1 MLGCSSS
8 NFVKHLSYTLTLSSR
23 CFHFNKLAKTIQVP
37 PPLFRI
43 RNHVQPNAKFCSET
57 SQTDTSTLFS
67 PYLIV
72 NVRCHKDAVDML
84 SEALLCFGASST
96 TIDEKDAGESSE
108 SDDDICV
115 SSIFPEGHNVSSCIS
130 HAADS
135 IGLKEIPK
143 YEVRVGEQY
152 DWIKKTQESFSP
164 VKVTEGLWIVPEWRT
179 PPDVKSTNIIL
190 NPGLAFG
197 TGEHPT
203 TKLCLLLL
211 HGLLK
216 GGELFLDYGTGSG
229 ILAIAALK
237 FGASSVG
244 IDIDP
249 QAIASARQNAALND
263 IGPEKLQLHLVPS
276 KTCSPVTD
284 SCEIAEEQI
293 SNEVEVISEKEKYDV
308 VIANILLTPLLDLAE
323 NIMSYA
329 KPGAVIGLSGILSE
343 QVPYI
348 MERYSPFLEGISVTE
363 MDDWACVYGTKKTK
377 TNHVAN

>member
-1 MLGCSSS
+1 MWGCSSS
-8 NFVKHLSYTLTLSSR
+8 NFVKHLSYTLSSR
-23 CFHFNKLAKTIQVP
+23 CFHFHKLAKTIQVP

-43 RNHVQPNAKFCSET
+43 RNHIQPNAKFCSES
-57 SQTDTSTLFS
+57 SQTDTSTLLFS

-96 TIDEKDAGESSE
+96 TIDEKDARESSE
-108 SDDDICV
+108 SDDEICI
-115 SSIFPEGHNVSSCIS
+115 SSIFPEGHNVSSSIS

-152 DWIKKTQESFSP
+152 DWIKKNQESFGP
-164 VKVTEGLWIVPEWRT
+164 VKVTEGLWILPEWRT
-179 PPDVKSTNIIL
+179 PPDVKATNIIL

-284 SCEIAEEQI
+284 SCEIAEEQS

-323 NIMSYA
+323 NIVSYA

-363 MDDWACVYGTKKTK
+363 MDDWACVYGTKKK
-377 TNHVAN
+377 RKNLVAN